1 MRVFVVLLLIAC
13 TLPTSLALGAITF
26 VPGHFYASNYDSN
39 VITQYDAS
47 RTAIGSVNLGREVKG
62 ITFGPDGLLY
72 AVTRPQTFGFEVL
85 AINGTGGIEA
95 TYASTSPY
103 IGGNLSYGKIA
114 VGNGHLYV
122 AGGNVLTRFQIG
134 NPASAA
140 TIYDTNQ
147 VYDVE
152 VLPSGNL
159 LVASAYEVQELTP
172 AGTVVR
178 NIEPSGSL
186 YTDIRGVEFDPA
198 TNNMFVTHLGH
209 TGFFFQIMRVD
220 WLTGALEESITLNY
234 ADDLFVTEEGNLL
247 VGSRTQIPR
256 LYSQDLDELGSLG
269 GAQQMFITQ
278 YTIPEPS
285 TMLMVLSVGV
295 ALIARRNRHKKG
307 RN

>member
-1 MRVFVVLLLIAC
+1 M
-13 TLPTSLALGAITF
+13 
-26 VPGHFYASNYDSN
+26 
-39 VITQYDAS
+39 
-47 RTAIGSVNLGREVKG
+47 
-62 ITFGPDGLLY
+62 
-72 AVTRPQTFGFEVL
+72 
-85 AINGTGGIEA
+85 EA

-103 IGGNLSYGKIA
+103 IGGNISYGKVA
-114 VGNGHLYV
+114 VGNGNIYV
-122 AGGNVLTRFQIG
+122 AGGNNLTRFQIG
-134 NPASAA
+134 DSSSAT
-140 TIYDTNQ
+140 TIYTTNQ

-172 AGTVVR
+172 AGTFIR

-186 YTDIRGVEFDPA
+186 YTDIRGVEYDPA
-198 TNNMFVTHLGH
+198 TNNVFVTHPGH

-234 ADDLFVTEEGNLL
+234 ADDLFLTREGDLL

-269 GAQQMFITQ
+269 GVQQMFVTQ

-285 TMLMVLSVGV
+285 TVLLVFSGGL
-295 ALIARRNRHKKG
+295 ALVVSRRRGAQSQH
-307 RN
+307 RVERQRLTAVQ